1 LSDLEDLKKLIFD
14 KSGTKEILGT
24 SLTPRMYIEMV
35 KSYITSINNGGIP
48 NISNAWEVIMEN
60 ECALTYK
67 KV

>member
-1 LSDLEDLKKLIFD
+1 
-14 KSGTKEILGT
+14 
-24 SLTPRMYIEMV
+24 MYIEMV

-60 ECALTYK
+60 ECALSYK